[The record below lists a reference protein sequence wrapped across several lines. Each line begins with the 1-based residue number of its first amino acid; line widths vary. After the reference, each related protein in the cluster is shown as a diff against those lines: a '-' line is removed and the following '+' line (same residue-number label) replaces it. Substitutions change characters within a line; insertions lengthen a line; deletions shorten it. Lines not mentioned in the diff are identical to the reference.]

1 MAVSKVRLSQQNFER
16 MASTLRR
23 WSAKSLGV
31 ARSLLVDGLPLG
43 EVAKAHAISPQQAI
57 IIRKRFLEKV
67 EQDRIDA
74 FMSREKPEN
83 ALVDLSPYTREIR
96 MLASKGYTSEQIVL
110 YLKDNNLA
118 TTSPQDIDN
127 LLKGQPS

>member
-1 MAVSKVRLSQQNFER
+1 MAVAKFLLSSQDFER
-16 MASTLRR
+16 MASTLQR

-43 EVAKAHAISPQQAI
+43 EVAKAHAISPQQAN

-67 EQDRIDA
+67 EKDRIDA

-83 ALVDLSPYTREIR
+83 EIVDITPYTREIK
-96 MLASKGYTSEQIVL
+96 MLSSKGYTSEQIAL
-110 YLKDNNLA
+110 YLKENSLA
-118 TTSPQDIDN
+118 TTSPKDIDS
-127 LLKGQPS
+127 LLKGQP